1 MRNVTVK
8 YLTKD
13 RKTGHLTYR
22 RRVPDSLKGITG
34 KREFL
39 KVLGRTE
46 AEALTFYGPF
56 HQRIEHMIALAER
69 GVTTLS
75 EAERQKAL
83 AAMLQ
88 EWGADPHGPGK
99 DDQERT
105 WREEAAE
112 SIVAPY
118 QDDDTGDYRGV
129 PADADAMA
137 TALLAGVPKT
147 KPKPTVTD
155 AFKFYLTEKAKRLPE
170 QRVKQ
175 EQRFRRAEKALI
187 AVMGGDK
194 AVCDVTREDARNWRD
209 AREAQGA
216 SAATIKRERNDISAV
231 IGLAN
236 SELDAGD
243 ANPFRKLALKAA
255 TVTSQE
261 ERDPLPQGV
270 IDGVYADLAKANL
283 RLAKEQLR
291 IWTLLDFTGARPTE
305 VRTLRLEEFHL
316 SDPVPHI
323 TIPERDDRTLKTLW
337 SVREVPLVGTALT
350 VAKSIVAERKSGY
363 AFPSYADEKGM
374 DRLSAALNRRIRAHS
389 KNPKHVTYS
398 LRHNMADRLIAADVL
413 EATRE
418 AIAGRAQGT
427 GQGKSYGS
435 GVTLEKKRE
444 ALLKAFAGYRE

>member
-1 MRNVTVK
+1 MRNVAVK
-8 YLTKD
+8 YLSKD
-13 RKTGHLTYR
+13 RKTGHFTYR
-22 RRVPDSLKGITG
+22 RRVPDSLRGITS

-46 AEALTFYGPF
+46 AEAVTSYGNF
-56 HQRIEHMIALAER
+56 HQRIEHMVALAER

-75 EAERQKAL
+75 PAERQKAL

-88 EWGADPHGPGK
+88 EWGADHHSPGK
-99 DDQERT
+99 DDSERT

-112 SIVAPY
+112 RIVAPH
-118 QDDDTGDYRGV
+118 QDSDTGEYVDV
-129 PADADAMA
+129 PADADAVA
-137 TALLAGVPKT
+137 TALLSGVPKA

-155 AFKFYLTEKAKRLPE
+155 AFKFYLTEKAKRLPG

-187 AVMGGDK
+187 AVIGADK
-194 AVCDVTREDARNWRD
+194 PLCEVTREDARNWRD

-236 SELDAGD
+236 SELDAGET
-243 ANPFRKLALKAA
+243 NPFRKLTLKAA

-261 ERDPLPQGV
+261 ERDSLPQGV
-270 IDGVYADLAKANL
+270 IDAVYAELAGSNV

-305 VRTLRLEEFHL
+305 VRTLRLQDFKL
-316 SDPVPHI
+316 SASVPHI

-337 SVREVPLVGTALT
+337 SIREVPLVGSALT
-350 VAKSIVAERKSGY
+350 VAQAIVAEHKDSY

-418 AIAGRAQGT
+418 AIAGRAQGS
-427 GQGKSYGS
+427 GQSKTYGS